1 MFSHRKEF
9 AEKPIKKAEGAFKNF
24 PRFASAQCT
33 VLRDER
39 KGRVSARVKWRKKRE
54 REDSDPNG
62 IGLYPRPKVSETC
75 KMKCFL
81 FLSKRIKSR
90 NQ

>member
-24 PRFASAQCT
+24 PRFASAQ
-33 VLRDER
+33 R

-62 IGLYPRPKVSETC
+62 IGLYPRPKVSETG
-75 KMKCFL
+75 KMKFFL